1 VRRVLL
7 LTGLLGALAAEA
19 RAWPEDV
26 MKALNR
32 DARRL
37 LPRSLAKLLA
47 ERETQV
53 LAELRRFPA
62 PVTQAI
68 ALDLQTGRLSP
79 DTAAALD
86 AETNQVVE
94 MLRQQR
100 VTEGLVRLGSLLRI
114 PADLADPVLAAG
126 PEGYPPGLVREYY
139 TFVSTN
145 LAKIP
150 VVLDDPASLKLAR
163 RELPGYWQGLVD
175 RSRPQSPVLRTELF
189 KNGRVVSYRS
199 IDFRSPVYG
208 VASLSY
214 SRAVTGIAATWLAVW
229 RDARGD
235 VTRPAQ
241 PRTVAPR
248 NDAPPIVF
256 PDRRSSP
263 PEEP

>member
-1 VRRVLL
+1 VRRALL
-7 LTGLLGALAAEA
+7 LTGLLGVLATDA

-47 ERETQV
+47 EREPQV
-53 LAELRRFPA
+53 LDELKRFPA
-62 PVTQAI
+62 PVGQAM
-68 ALDLQTGRLSP
+68 AVDLQSGHLS
-79 DTAAALD
+79 
-86 AETNQVVE
+86 AETSMALEAEAAHVVE
-94 MLRQQR
+94 MLKQQR
-100 VTEGLVRLGSLLRI
+100 VSEGLVRRGSLLRI
-114 PADLADPVLAAG
+114 PADLADPVLSAG
-126 PEGYPPGLVREYY
+126 PEGYPAGVAREYY
-139 TFVSTN
+139 AFVSTN

-150 VVLDDPASLKLAR
+150 VVLDDPESLKLAR
-163 RELPGYWQGLVD
+163 SQLPGYWQSLVD

-189 KNGRVVSYRS
+189 RNGKVVSYRT

-229 RDARGD
+229 REAHGD
-235 VTRPAQ
+235 LTRPARQ
-241 PRTVAPR
+241 RVVSPQS
-248 NDAPPIVF
+248 DAPPISF
-256 PDRRSSP
+256 PDRRVPP

>member
-1 VRRVLL
+1 VRRALL
-7 LTGLLGALAAEA
+7 LTGLLGVLAAEA
-19 RAWPEDV
+19 QAWPEDV

-37 LPRSLAKLLA
+37 LPRSLARLLA
-47 ERETQV
+47 ERETQI
-53 LAELRRFPA
+53 LEELRRFPA
-62 PVTQAI
+62 PVSQAM
-68 ALDLQTGRLSP
+68 AGDLQTGRLSRE
-79 DTAAALD
+79 TAAALD
-86 AETNQVVE
+86 AETSQVVE
-94 MLRQQR
+94 MLRHQR

-114 PADLADPVLAAG
+114 PADLADPVLSAG
-126 PEGYPPGLVREYY
+126 PEGYPAGVVREYY
-139 TFVSTN
+139 AFVASN

-150 VVLDDPASLKLAR
+150 VVLDDPDSLELGR
-163 RELPGYWQGLVD
+163 RELPVYWQGLVD

-189 KNGRVVSYRS
+189 KNGKVVSYRT

-235 VTRPAQ
+235 LTRPARQ
-241 PRTVAPR
+241 RVVTPR
-248 NDAPPIVF
+248 NDAPPLVF
-256 PDRRSSP
+256 PDRRSPS

>member
-7 LTGLLGALAAEA
+7 LTGLLGFLAGEA

-62 PVTQAI
+62 PVSQAM
-68 ALDLQTGRLSP
+68 AGDLQGGRLSQE
-79 DTAAALD
+79 TAAALD
-86 AETNQVVE
+86 AETSQVVE
-94 MLRQQR
+94 MLRHQR

-114 PADLADPVLAAG
+114 PADLADPVLSAG
-126 PEGYPPGLVREYY
+126 PEGYPPGVVREYY
-139 TFVSTN
+139 AFVSTN

-150 VVLDDPASLKLAR
+150 VVLDDPDSLKLGR
-163 RELPGYWQGLVD
+163 RELPRYWQGLVD

-189 KNGRVVSYRS
+189 RNGKVVSYKT

-235 VTRPAQ
+235 LTRPARQ
-241 PRTVAPR
+241 RTVAPQEG
-248 NDAPPIVF
+248 APPLVF
-256 PDRRSSP
+256 PDRRSPP

>member
-1 VRRVLL
+1 VRRALL
-7 LTGLLGALAAEA
+7 LTGLLSVLGADAQ
-19 RAWPEDV
+19 AWPEDV

-37 LPRSLAKLLA
+37 LPRSLARLLA
-47 ERETQV
+47 ERETQI
-53 LAELRRFPA
+53 LEELRRFPA
-62 PVTQAI
+62 PISQAM
-68 ALDLQTGRLSP
+68 AGDLQTGHLSP
-79 DTAAALD
+79 ETAAALD
-86 AETNQVVE
+86 AETSQVVE
-94 MLRQQR
+94 MLRHQR

-114 PADLADPVLAAG
+114 PADLADPVLSAG
-126 PEGYPPGLVREYY
+126 PEGYPAGVVREYY
-139 TFVSTN
+139 AFVSTN

-150 VVLDDPASLKLAR
+150 VVLDDPESLKLAR

-189 KNGRVVSYRS
+189 KNGKVVSYRA

-214 SRAVTGIAATWLAVW
+214 SRAVTAIAATWLAVW

-235 VTRPAQ
+235 LTRPARQ
-241 PRTVAPR
+241 RLVTPQ
-248 NDAPPIVF
+248 NDAPPLAF
-256 PDRRSSP
+256 PDRRSPP

>member
-7 LTGLLGALAAEA
+7 LTGLLGVLAVDA

-47 ERETQV
+47 ERETKI
-53 LAELRRFPA
+53 LDELRRFPA
-62 PVTQAI
+62 PVSQAM
-68 ALDLQTGRLSP
+68 AADLQTGRLSP
-79 DTAAALD
+79 QTTAALD
-86 AETNQVVE
+86 AETGQVVE
-94 MLRQQR
+94 MLRHQR

-114 PADLADPVLAAG
+114 PADLSDPVLSAG
-126 PEGYPPGLVREYY
+126 PEGYPSGVVREYY
-139 TFVSTN
+139 AFVSAN

-150 VVLDDPASLKLAR
+150 VVLDNPDSLKLGR

-189 KNGRVVSYRS
+189 QNGRVVSYRA

-229 RDARGD
+229 RDAHGD
-235 VTRPAQ
+235 LTRPARQ
-241 PRTVAPR
+241 RIVSPQEG
-248 NDAPPIVF
+248 APPVPT
-256 PDRRSSP
+256 PDRQKPP

>member
-7 LTGLLGALAAEA
+7 LTGLLVALAAPA
-19 RAWPEDV
+19 QAWPEDV

-37 LPRSLAKLLA
+37 LPRSLARLLA
-47 ERETQV
+47 EREAQV
-53 LAELRRFPA
+53 LEELRRFPA
-62 PVTQAI
+62 PVSQAM
-68 ALDLQTGRLSP
+68 ASDLLTGQLSR
-79 DTAAALD
+79 DTAAALE

-94 MLRQQR
+94 MLRHQR
-100 VTEGLVRLGSLLRI
+100 VTEGLVRLGGLLRI
-114 PADLADPVLAAG
+114 PADLADPVLSAG
-126 PEGYPPGLVREYY
+126 PEGYPAGVVREYY
-139 TFVSTN
+139 AFVSSN

-150 VVLDDPASLKLAR
+150 VVLDDPDSLKLGR

-189 KNGRVVSYRS
+189 KNGRVVSYRT

-235 VTRPAQ
+235 LTRPARQ
-241 PRTVAPR
+241 RTVTPR
-248 NDAPPIVF
+248 NDAPPLVL
-256 PDRRSSP
+256 PDRRSPP